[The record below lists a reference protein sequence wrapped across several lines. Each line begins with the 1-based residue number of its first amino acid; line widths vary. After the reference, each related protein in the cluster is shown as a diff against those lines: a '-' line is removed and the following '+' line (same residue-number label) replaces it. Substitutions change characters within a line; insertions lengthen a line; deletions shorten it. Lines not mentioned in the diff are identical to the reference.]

1 MGEEKLEQKVKE
13 LAILELKKVCEEQVV
28 YAQLLL
34 EIAKKL
40 EVTNEQFFIEWQDG
54 LNKVSVS

>member
-1 MGEEKLEQKVKE
+1 MGEEVENKIKD
-13 LAILELKKVCEEQVV
+13 LAVLELKQVCKEQVV
-28 YAQLLL
+28 NAQLIL

>member
-1 MGEEKLEQKVKE
+1 MGEEAENKAKD
-13 LAILELKKVCEEQVV
+13 LAILELKQVCKEQVIN
-28 YAQLLL
+28 AQLLL

>member
-1 MGEEKLEQKVKE
+1 MGEEAENKIKD
-13 LAILELKKVCEEQVV
+13 LAVLELKQVCKEQVV
-28 YAQLLL
+28 NAQLIL

>member
-1 MGEEKLEQKVKE
+1 MGEEVENKLKE
-13 LAILELKKVCEEQVV
+13 LAILELKQVCKEQVTN
-28 YAQLLL
+28 AQLLL

-40 EVTNEQFFIEWQDG
+40 EVTNEQFFIEWQDS

>member
-1 MGEEKLEQKVKE
+1 MEEDLENKFKD
-13 LAILELKKVCEEQVV
+13 LAVSELKKVCEEQVIN
-28 YAQLLL
+28 AQLIL

-40 EVTNEQFFIEWQDG
+40 EVTNEQFFIEWQDS

>member
-1 MGEEKLEQKVKE
+1 MGEEVENKIKD
-13 LAILELKKVCEEQVV
+13 LAILELKQVCKEQVTN
-28 YAQLLL
+28 AQLIL

>member
-1 MGEEKLEQKVKE
+1 MEEDLENKLKE
-13 LAILELKKVCEEQVV
+13 LAILELKQVCKEQVTN
-28 YAQLLL
+28 AQLLL

>member
-1 MGEEKLEQKVKE
+1 MGEEIENKLKE
-13 LAILELKKVCEEQVV
+13 LAILELKQVCKEQVTN
-28 YAQLLL
+28 AQLLL

>member
-1 MGEEKLEQKVKE
+1 MGEEVKNKIKI
-13 LAILELKKVCEEQVV
+13 LAVLELKQVCEEHVTN
-28 YAQLLL
+28 AQLIL

>member
-1 MGEEKLEQKVKE
+1 MGEDLENKLKE
-13 LAILELKKVCEEQVV
+13 LAILELKQVCKEQVTN
-28 YAQLLL
+28 AQLLL

>member
-13 LAILELKKVCEEQVV
+13 LAILELKKVCEEQVTN
-28 YAQLLL
+28 AQLIL

>member
-1 MGEEKLEQKVKE
+1 MGEEVENNIKD
-13 LAILELKKVCEEQVV
+13 LAVSELKKVCEEQVIN
-28 YAQLLL
+28 AQLLL

>member
-1 MGEEKLEQKVKE
+1 MGEEVENNIKD
-13 LAILELKKVCEEQVV
+13 LAILELKQVCKEQVV
-28 YAQLLL
+28 NAQLIL
-34 EIAKKL
+34 ELAKKL

>member
-1 MGEEKLEQKVKE
+1 MGEEVENKIKD
-13 LAILELKKVCEEQVV
+13 LAVSELKNVCEEQAIN
-28 YAQLLL
+28 AQLLL

>member
-1 MGEEKLEQKVKE
+1 MGEEVENKSKD
-13 LAILELKKVCEEQVV
+13 LAVLKLKKVCEEQVV
-28 YAQLLL
+28 NAQLIL

>member
-1 MGEEKLEQKVKE
+1 MGEELENKVKD
-13 LAILELKKVCEEQVV
+13 LAVSELKKVCEEQVIN
-28 YAQLLL
+28 AQLLL

>member
-1 MGEEKLEQKVKE
+1 MGEEVENKSKD
-13 LAILELKKVCEEQVV
+13 LAVLELKKVCEEQVV
-28 YAQLLL
+28 NAQLIL

>member
-1 MGEEKLEQKVKE
+1 MEEEVEKKVKE

-28 YAQLLL
+28 NTQLIL

>member
-1 MGEEKLEQKVKE
+1 MGEEVKNKIKI
-13 LAILELKKVCEEQVV
+13 LAVLELKQVCEEQVTN
-28 YAQLLL
+28 AQLIL